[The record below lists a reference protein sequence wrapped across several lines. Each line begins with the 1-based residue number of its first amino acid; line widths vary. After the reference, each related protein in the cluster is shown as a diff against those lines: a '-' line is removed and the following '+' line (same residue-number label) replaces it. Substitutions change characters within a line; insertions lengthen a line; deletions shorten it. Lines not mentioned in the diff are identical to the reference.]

1 MTHYAERLL
10 KAIGR
15 GPIRAIGGIVYDANM
30 DLLMSTTDL
39 CEAIKEVYK
48 ETAVNIV
55 RTDSGG
61 SPTWNIDFL

>member
-1 MTHYAERLL
+1 MTLFVQRLL

-15 GPIRAIGGIVYDANM
+15 GPIRAIGGIAYDANM
-30 DLLMSTTDL
+30 ECLMSTTDL
-39 CEAIKEVYK
+39 CDAIKEVYK

-61 SPTWNIDFL
+61 SPTWDIEL